1 MGDFEKIAFFHFVTY
16 FHSAPPNLAVFT
28 CFWPVFAIR
37 NDHQHHI
44 CIGHEYGSIVICAFF
59 GVLHFLP
66 FLTIF
71 RHFWHFGVSVG
82 VGRVLGVLL
91 SYKVTRGIELVVGRV
106 NDWV

>member
-1 MGDFEKIAFFHFVTY
+1 MV
-16 FHSAPPNLAVFT
+16 LAVFGP
-28 CFWPVFAIR
+28 FLLSEMII
-37 NDHQHHI
+37 NI
-44 CIGHEYGSIVICAFF
+44 IGHDYGSIVICAFF

-91 SYKVTRGIELVVGRV
+91 SYKIT
-106 NDWV
+106 